1 MTGFDLRRLLG
12 VFNLTRAAILYVPG
26 TAGLGH
32 TAFNGSTNVL
42 TLSADT
48 TGHANSDALVV
59 MYDKPGGDASDSKLE
74 ELRAL
79 LAALPLPTGAATET
93 KVEALR
99 ALLAGTLKV
108 APPADQDPV
117 FNHAAGVKL
126 TGVNASVKLLDVPAD
141 CKYVRISCESDIV
154 VNTTAAGPAA
164 DDGKSIRIAAGP
176 AEVIPV
182 VSGAAVW
189 GMSLSGVATTV
200 RVTPLK
206 ARA

>member
-1 MTGFDLRRLLG
+1 MKTIIDGVTFAASAKTLNFSTVTGFDLRRLLG
-12 VFNLTRAAILYVPG
+12 VFNLTRAAILYVRARPGSATPRSTARPTSSPCRPTPPG
-26 TAGLGH
+26 TP
-32 TAFNGSTNVL
+32 TATP
-42 TLSADT
+42 
-48 TGHANSDALVV
+48 VV

-126 TGVNASVKLLDVPAD
+126 TAVNASVKLLDVPAD
-141 CKYVRISCESDIV
+141 CKYVRISCESDIL

-176 AEVIPV
+176 P
-182 VSGAAVW
+182 
-189 GMSLSGVATTV
+189 
-200 RVTPLK
+200 R
-206 ARA
+206 